1 MDTKSAYGGYEKWQ
15 EIASVRLSLEKTF
28 CNPNLGGIRVSR
40 VPSIFSGLKLFDKPS
55 CHFSYYAQAL
65 SVSICSDPPGVSFW
79 I

>member
-1 MDTKSAYGGYEKWQ
+1 MDTDSACGSYEVWLADFVSQ
-15 EIASVRLSLEKTF
+15 AEFGEDIPS
-28 CNPNLGGIRVSR
+28 PNLGGIRVSR